1 MGERAQES
9 GSERPGQEGEE
20 SLREL
25 PSGTV
30 SLLFSDIEG
39 STLLLSRLGPT
50 YADALDGHRQVLRL
64 ALAAHGGTEMGTEGD
79 SFFVVFPTAEGA
91 VRAAVRAQR
100 DLESYPWPGGERVRV
115 RIGIHT
121 GTPQVHEDDYVGM
134 DVHRAARIAASAHG
148 GQVVLSSVA
157 AELARDGLP
166 EGVELRD
173 LGSHHL
179 KDIPEAERLFQL
191 CIEGLQ
197 DDFPALKS
205 LGASSSLPIPATHLV
220 GRAPTVAELADLVQS
235 PDVRL
240 VTLIG
245 PGGAGKTR
253 LAIEVARK
261 LATSFPDGVFFV
273 PLASVATADVMWTS
287 IADVL
292 DLPRNARMQPGLL
305 EQVAQH
311 AALFVLDNL
320 EQLNGADE
328 VVTQLL
334 AAVPRAAVVAS
345 SRRALGV
352 SGEHLYPVPPLAL
365 PAGSTLADAEAS
377 AAVQLFIQQAR
388 SVRPDFELTD
398 ENVADVVAIC
408 HGLDGLPLAIE
419 LCAART
425 RLLSPQALLRRIDQ
439 ALDVASVSKQ
449 GPLRQRTL
457 RDTIAWSY
465 RLLPET
471 HQEFFRRLGVFAGG
485 ADLEAVTAVACPGP
499 VGDQPNDPL
508 DLVAELVDASLVL
521 MSEAPDGEPRIMML
535 ETIRSFARR
544 ELRAAGERDD
554 ARSAHAVHYVHVA
567 ERLRALRNSEHLLA
581 LRQAE
586 TELDNFR
593 QALSWA
599 MRRESAGDRDDGAGT
614 SIDLRLSSALGWLW
628 YMGGYVIEGCRWL
641 EQALER
647 AGGLPSAELAD
658 CLGTYANLLIARGES
673 ERACEFAM
681 QGLATART
689 VADEERAAFAMGVL
703 GTAQLQRGDANTA
716 RQTFEEALSLHRRL
730 GNQVRLTRALGNLA
744 GVEEELGNYQ
754 HAEELIHEA
763 LAIARVVGDMHEA
776 AVQGQNLA
784 NLLAVAG
791 RADEASQ
798 LARSLI
804 ESILQ
809 LRSPNLTMAFANTYT
824 NILIRL
830 GDPIR
835 AAHLLGAEEAMRDR
849 LSLPNPHQEE
859 ERAEAWAAV
868 KGLTSAEDWEL
879 QIQRGREA
887 SVEDLLAGLNNG

>member
-1 MGERAQES
+1 
-9 GSERPGQEGEE
+9 
-20 SLREL
+20 LREL

-39 STLLLSRLGPT
+39 STLLLSRLGPS
-50 YADALDGHRQVLRL
+50 YADALDGHRQVLRS
-64 ALAAHGGTEMGTEGD
+64 AWAAHGGTEMGTEGD
-79 SFFVVFPTAEGA
+79 SFFVVFRTAEGA
-91 VRAAVRAQR
+91 VRAAVQAQR
-100 DLESYPWPGGERVRV
+100 GLESYPWPGGERVRV

-166 EGVELRD
+166 EGVGLSD

-191 CIEGLQ
+191 CVEGLQ
-197 DDFPALKS
+197 DNFPAPKS
-205 LGASSSLPIPATHLV
+205 LGASSSLPIPTTHLV
-220 GRAPTVAELADLVQS
+220 GREPTVAELADLVQS

-240 VTLIG
+240 VTLTG
-245 PGGAGKTR
+245 PGGSGKTR

-261 LATSFPDGVFFV
+261 LATTFPDGVFFV
-273 PLASVATADVMWTS
+273 PLASVTSADVMWTS

-292 DLPRNARMQPGLL
+292 DLPRSARMPPGLL
-305 EQVAQH
+305 EQVAH
-311 AALFVLDNL
+311 RAALFVLDNL
-320 EQLNGADE
+320 EQLNGADD

-352 SGEHLYPVPPLAL
+352 PGEHLYPVPPLAL
-365 PAGSTLADAEAS
+365 PAGSTLANAEAS
-377 AAVQLFIQQAR
+377 PAVQLFIQQAR
-388 SVRPDFELTD
+388 SVRPDFQLTD

-408 HGLDGLPLAIE
+408 HRLDGLPLAVE
-419 LCAART
+419 LSAARI

-439 ALDVASVSKQ
+439 TLDVASMSRQ
-449 GPLRQRTL
+449 GPPRQRTL

-465 RLLPET
+465 HLLPDT

-485 ADLEAVTAVACPGP
+485 ADLEAVSAVAGP
-499 VGDQPNDPL
+499 VPAGDQPADPL
-508 DLVAELVDASLVL
+508 DLVAGLVDASLVL
-521 MSEAPDGEPRIMML
+521 MSEAPDGEPRIMLL

-554 ARSAHAVHYVHVA
+554 ARSAHAMHYVQVA
-567 ERLRALRNSEHLLA
+567 ERLRVLRDSEHLLA

-593 QALSWA
+593 EALAWA
-599 MRRESAGDRDDGAGT
+599 MRRESAPERDDGAGT
-614 SIDLRLSSALGWLW
+614 SIDLRLSSSLGWLW
-628 YMGGYVIEGCRWL
+628 YMGGYVVEGRRWL
-641 EQALER
+641 ERALER
-647 AGGLPSAELAD
+647 AGGPPSAELAD
-658 CLGTYANLLIARGES
+658 CLGTYANLLIAQGES

-681 QGLATART
+681 QSLVTART
-689 VADEERAAFAMGVL
+689 VADEEREAFAMGVL
-703 GTAQLQRGDANTA
+703 GTAQLQRGDADSA
-716 RQTFEEALSLHRRL
+716 RQTFEEALTLHRRI
-730 GNQVRLTRALGNLA
+730 GNQARLTRALGNLA

-754 HAEELIHEA
+754 RAEELTHEA
-763 LAIARVVGDMHEA
+763 LAIVRAAGDLHEA

-798 LARSLI
+798 MAQSLI
-804 ESILQ
+804 ESVLQ
-809 LRSPNLTMAFANTYT
+809 LRSPNLTMAFANTCM

-859 ERAEAWAAV
+859 EHVEAWTAV
-868 KGLTSAEDWEL
+868 KGLISAEDWEL
-879 QIQRGREA
+879 QIQTGREA
-887 SVEDLLAGLNNG
+887 SVEDLLAGLSNG